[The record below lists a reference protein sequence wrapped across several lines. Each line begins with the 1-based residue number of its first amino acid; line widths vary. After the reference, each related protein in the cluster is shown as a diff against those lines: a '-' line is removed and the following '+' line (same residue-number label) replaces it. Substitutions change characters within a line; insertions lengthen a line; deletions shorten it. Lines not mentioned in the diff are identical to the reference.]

1 MSSIKLKLHEY
12 YSLDVE
18 INGFKN
24 QATGELLSEGLLAEK
39 LNLVTKYW
47 LTDLSKR
54 ITEEKIAIES
64 IKTDLIKKYG
74 TEDKDGNVSIP
85 MWVGEEKDEEGNITK
100 EAILNPSFISFQEEF
115 NILLQ
120 EEKELEYHEFKLDD
134 FKNVETSENYSI
146 FYKLIQID

>member
-1 MSSIKLKLHEY
+1 
-12 YSLDVE
+12 
-18 INGFKN
+18 
-24 QATGELLSEGLLAEK
+24 
-39 LNLVTKYW
+39 
-47 LTDLSKR
+47 
-54 ITEEKIAIES
+54 
-64 IKTDLIKKYG
+64 
-74 TEDKDGNVSIP
+74 
-85 MWVGEEKDEEGNITK
+85 MWVGEEKDEERNITK